1 MFLVILFLILNS
13 VMGYGAMGYGAIKIA
28 SSKEIVDLKSLI
40 IVIVSMGF
48 ASLAPFTLME
58 NKIFL
63 ISLIVVILTD
73 LTVALKIRKLS
84 KTWKI

>member
-1 MFLVILFLILNS
+1 MLLVILFLILNS
-13 VMGYGAMGYGAIKIA
+13 IMGYGVVKVA
-28 SSKEIVDLKSLI
+28 SNKKIVDLKSLI
-40 IVIVSMGF
+40 TGIVAMGF

-63 ISLIVVILTD
+63 ISLIIVILTD
-73 LTVALKIRKLS
+73 LTVALKVRKLS